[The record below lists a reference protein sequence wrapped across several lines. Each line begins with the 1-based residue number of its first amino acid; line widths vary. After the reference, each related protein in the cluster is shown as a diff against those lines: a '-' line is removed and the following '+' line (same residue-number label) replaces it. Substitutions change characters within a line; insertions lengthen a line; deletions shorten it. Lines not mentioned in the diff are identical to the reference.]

1 MRFVVLSDTHIPRY
15 QREIPS
21 LILKEI
27 ERSDGVIALGD
38 FTNLETVLFLERSSK
53 RFFGVH
59 GNMDDYDVKE
69 YLSFKK
75 IVVLEGLT
83 LGLCHGW
90 GPPSD
95 IRERIYDV
103 FQEKPKLILYGHTHT
118 PDLSEFRGVSFL
130 NPGTATKGGTF
141 GILDLKDGE
150 YNFQVVEIPE

>member
-1 MRFVVLSDTHIPRY
+1 MRIVVLSDTHIPRY

-21 LILKEI
+21 VVLKEI
-27 ERSDGVIALGD
+27 ENSDGVMALGD
-38 FTNLETVLFLERSSK
+38 FTNLETVLLLERSSK

-90 GPPSD
+90 GAPFD
-95 IRERIYDV
+95 IKERIYDL
-103 FQEKPKLILYGHTHT
+103 FSEKPQIILYGHTHT
-118 PDLSEFRGVSFL
+118 PDFSRFRDVVFI
-130 NPGTATKGGTF
+130 NPGTSTRGGSF
-141 GILDLKDGE
+141 GILVLKDGKFDFE
-150 YNFQVVEIPE
+150 VMDIPR